1 MMTKCSS
8 VGGNLAPL
16 PLSIVV
22 KSLNSESLE
31 YSLLRVSVMRTVA
44 MEWSILHLECLW
56 WGLLRWKKFL
66 ACVDPF
72 PIENH

>member
-1 MMTKCSS
+1 MVFRVSVLWTVMMTKCSS

-44 MEWSILHLECLW
+44 MERS
-56 WGLLRWKKFL
+56 KFL
-66 ACVDPF
+66 ARDRYF
-72 PIENH
+72 YISY

>member
-44 MEWSILHLECLW
+44 MEWSILHLECL
-56 WGLLRWKKFL
+56 
-66 ACVDPF
+66 
-72 PIENH
+72 